1 MHDLKHYGQPHRR
14 AADHPADGF
23 CTGVSLFVFTLV
35 MIFYGLGVMP

>member
-1 MHDLKHYGQPHRR
+1 MTDLKHLNQHRR

-23 CTGVSLFVFTLV
+23 CTGVSWFVFTLV